1 MTSAFYFAVAS
12 AFLFSGGF
20 YDFQY
25 CNNFTFRIVTGR
37 PAEKAGL
44 PSLPG
49 MILAGAS
56 VDDVIVIVLFSA
68 FASISAG
75 GSFSLSRFA
84 RIPPAIFA
92 GLLAGPAAGYI
103 TGRCLT
109 FFTLNKPVQI
119 ILPLCAA
126 FVLYSAEDFLTA
138 FIPFSG
144 LIAVMSMGLALQ
156 KKAGRKNRSFCL
168 VPGLI
173 YGRWRR

>member
-1 MTSAFYFAVAS
+1 MI
-12 AFLFSGGF
+12 FSIAIISLSG
-20 YDFQY
+20 
-25 CNNFTFRIVTGR
+25 IVTGR
-37 PAEKAGL
+37 LAEKAGL

-68 FASISAG
+68 FASLSAG

-84 RIPPAIFA
+84 RIPPAIFS

-119 ILPLCAA
+119 ILLLCAA

-144 LIAVMSMGLALQ
+144 LIAVMAMGLALQ
-156 KKAGRKNRSFCL
+156 KKPVGKTAPFVRCL
-168 VPGLI
+168 G
-173 YGRWRR
+173 